1 MFILSDYYDILE
13 ITRNASSDDIKK
25 AYRKLALKYHPDRN
39 QGNKEAEEKF
49 KEINEAYQVLS
60 DENKRRMYDKY
71 GKEGVNGAGGFGGG
85 FSGFEDINLGD
96 IFESFFGGGAS
107 QSSKRRKSVDP
118 YPLDSELLVTLDFKE
133 AVFGVSKELK
143 YKIKKPCSTCDGT
156 GSKDKKRKT
165 CSYCNGQG
173 RVAVRQGF
181 MSVVR
186 ECPHCNGSGS
196 TVENKCNDCHGK
208 GFLEEEVKVKFDIPK
223 GVDTGIK
230 IRLAEKGNISKT
242 GEIGDMYLNIQVRED
257 KHFVRSGD
265 DLYIEVPV
273 FFTQAIL
280 GDTIEVPT
288 MDGKTELKL
297 RVGTKDKEQFV
308 IEHAGVENIRSKVK
322 GRLIVQ
328 VSIQT
333 PKKLTEKQTEL
344 LKELHESFS
353 NSDNDGIL
361 GKIKSWFIN
370 L

>member
-13 ITRNASSDDIKK
+13 VTRNASSDDIKK

-39 QGNKEAEEKF
+39 QGDKEAEEKF
-49 KEINEAYQVLS
+49 KQINEAYQVLS
-60 DENKRRMYDKY
+60 DDNKRRMYDKY
-71 GKEGVNGAGGFGGG
+71 GKEGVNANGGFGGG
-85 FSGFEDINLGD
+85 FGGFEDINLGD
-96 IFESFFGGGAS
+96 IFSSFFGGEGFS
-107 QSSKRRKSVDP
+107 GRSRKQSVDP
-118 YPLDSELLVTLDFKE
+118 YPLDSELLVTLEFKE
-133 AVFGVSKELK
+133 AIFGISKELK
-143 YKIKKPCSTCDGT
+143 YKIKKPCETCDGT
-156 GSKDKKRKT
+156 GSKDKKRQT

-173 RVAVRQGF
+173 RVGIRQGF

-186 ECPHCNGSGS
+186 ECPKCNGTGS
-196 TVENKCNDCHGK
+196 MVQNKCEKCQGK
-208 GFLEEEVKVKFDIPK
+208 SFIEEEVKVKFDIPK
-223 GVDTGIK
+223 GVDNGMK

-242 GEIGDMYLNIQVRED
+242 GEIGDMYLNIHVKED

-297 RVGTKDKEQFV
+297 KVGTKDKEQFV
-308 IEHAGVENIRSKVK
+308 IEKAGVENIRSKVK

-328 VSIQT
+328 ISVQT

-344 LKELHESFS
+344 LKELQESFEKES
-353 NSDNDGIL
+353 GESFLD
-361 GKIKSWFIN
+361 KIKSWFK
-370 L
+370 